1 MNNYEIQAI
10 PTSKTNIPQCQGAM
24 DGVVFKHPFRLYI
37 VGASGSGKSNLL
49 LNLMSRAEFYS
60 GYFDEVFVISP
71 TANELDDS
79 YAILNLPPERFFQP
93 NVEVLSV
100 IESIQKK
107 NIEKKGIERAP
118 KILIILDDIISYKK
132 FTGSKQLL
140 KMFVMGRHYG
150 ISLCLLSQ
158 AWHRVPKSI
167 RLNMSSCI
175 FFKGSQKEAD
185 TVCEEYCVPG
195 YSKKQML
202 KMIHEA
208 TRAKYSFLCID
219 LHKSIEDGRYR
230 RGLTENLVTSV
241 HEG

>member
-1 MNNYEIQAI
+1 MNYEIKAI

-49 LNLMSRAEFYS
+49 LNLMSRTEFYK

-79 YAILNLPPERFFQP
+79 YAILDLPPERFFQP

-107 NIEKKGIERAP
+107 NIEKKGIGNAP
-118 KILIILDDIISYKK
+118 KILIILDDVISYRK
-132 FTGSKQLL
+132 FTSSKQLL
-140 KMFVMGRHYG
+140 KLFVMGRHYG

-158 AWHRVPKSI
+158 AYHRILKSI
-167 RLNMSSCI
+167 RLNMSCMI
-175 FFKGSQKEAD
+175 YFKGSLKESQTIFED
-185 TVCEEYCVPG
+185 YCPPG
-195 YSKKQML
+195 YSKKECME
-202 KMIHEA
+202 MIHSA
-208 TRAKYSFLCID
+208 TRVKWSFLCID

-230 RGLTENLVTSV
+230 KGLTENLVKSV
-241 HEG
+241 HEE

>member
-1 MNNYEIQAI
+1 MNYEITAI

-49 LNLMSRAEFYS
+49 LNLMSRTEFYK

-79 YAILNLPPERFFQP
+79 YAILDLPPERFFQP

-107 NIEKKGIERAP
+107 NIEKKGIGKSP
-118 KILIILDDIISYKK
+118 KVLIILDDIISYRK

-158 AWHRVPKSI
+158 AYHRVQKSI
-167 RLNMSSCI
+167 RLNMSAMI
-175 FFKGSQKEAD
+175 YFKGSQKETQVVFED
-185 TVCEEYCVPG
+185 YCPPG
-195 YSKKQML
+195 YSKKQCMD
-202 KMIHEA
+202 MIHEA
-208 TRAKYSFLCID
+208 TRVKYSFLCID
-219 LHKSIEDGRYR
+219 LHKDIGDGRYR
-230 RGLTENLVTSV
+230 KGLTENLVKSV